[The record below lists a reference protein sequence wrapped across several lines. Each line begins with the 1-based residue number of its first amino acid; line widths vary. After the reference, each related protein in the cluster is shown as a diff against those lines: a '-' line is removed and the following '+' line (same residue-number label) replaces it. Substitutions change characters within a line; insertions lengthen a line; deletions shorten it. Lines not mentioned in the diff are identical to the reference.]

1 MARPILLGLLVGAV
15 LTPLLVQ
22 ARQSPPAAQRREQ
35 ADQVVAVEPAPGRS
49 PTDSPPATQARV
61 QHPQHPAPAGAYAIV
76 HSDSAS
82 LYTDAV
88 RRDWKLLQGG
98 GEVTSLF
105 RDQAT
110 GENWTGPDSPD
121 FAITVDG
128 AALTSLDFKVE
139 SVAARRAPTPSSRP
153 ADVGGAQL
161 VFTLDFPL
169 AGLPAG
175 LQLVR
180 EYTLYPG
187 SATVEVHSELLNN
200 TPLPIRIGKYSLDEL
215 TTPAAGPLEVQAYNG
230 GTDWRDD
237 YRHVTVEPAPGT
249 DDEGEVLRLDAAGR
263 GDGFFMVS
271 QRRGGLM
278 SRAGR
283 DSNGRTWVGVDNAR
297 DVFNLGPLATTPPDY
312 NRVGNPAYPAPIRQ
326 RDVLPLGS
334 LDLGTA
340 FTGVYHGGAQQA
352 AATFSADFVAHAM
365 PAFPRTIGL
374 NTFHPWGHDPSK
386 MDDANLRPQVVAGK
400 ALGLESF
407 MLDDSWQD
415 LAGDWNFNPSR
426 FPDSTGATA
435 ADGQPIPDFVNFVH
449 QQGLKLAL
457 WMAPLEFNG
466 KSKAYA
472 AHPEWA
478 CVPTGDVT
486 AQVSNDPGLGVWDVT
501 NDSFRAYLTAAVDRL
516 IADYGVTEFKFDFVT
531 LVDCLPHDY
540 LDYEDAW
547 VSLVN
552 QFESKHPSV
561 TFEFDETNDQRTF
574 PFESAALGPAWFDND
589 HTHGS
594 DVATKQLHDLWSYA
608 PWLPTSEA
616 GFGVYDGTLG
626 SGPGQYTASYLMPA
640 AILSHFSFWTDLTK
654 LSPADAAETAW
665 WTAWYQTHR
674 AGLAGMVYE
683 DSPQDPIDGKAGL
696 VLQPWSGDRGYLF
709 VFRQAG
715 GPTQRVAIQGVDPG
729 RRYRLVSVRDGLVLG
744 NFPGSV
750 LRRGIDL
757 VLPAPFSAL
766 VVSVTPLASQ

>member
-1 MARPILLGLLVGAV
+1 MARPILVGLLVAAL
-15 LTPLLVQ
+15 LTPIVVRAGTGQPTAHAPDQRNQLVAVEATPAHPAAGSPV
-22 ARQSPPAAQRREQ
+22 ARQSA
-35 ADQVVAVEPAPGRS
+35 APGAARS
-49 PTDSPPATQARV
+49 ARS
-61 QHPQHPAPAGAYAIV
+61 GAYAIV
-76 HSDSAS
+76 HGDTAS
-82 LYTDAV
+82 LYTEAV
-88 RRDWKLLQGG
+88 RREWKLLPGG
-98 GEVTSLF
+98 GEVTRLF

-110 GENWTGPDSPD
+110 GANWTRPDSPD

-128 AALTSLDFKVE
+128 VERTSLDFKVE
-139 SVAARRAPTPSSRP
+139 SVVARRAPTPRSHP

-161 VFTLDFPL
+161 VFTLDFPV
-169 AGLPAG
+169 AGLPVG
-175 LQLVR
+175 LQLLR

-187 SATVEVHSELLNN
+187 NAVIEVHSALVNN
-200 TPLPIRIGKYSLDEL
+200 TPLPLRIGKYSLDEL
-215 TTPAAGPLEVQAYNG
+215 TTQATGPLEVQAYNG

-237 YRHVTVEPAPGT
+237 YRHVTFEAVPGT
-249 DDEGEVLRLDAAGR
+249 DDEGEVLRLDAANR
-263 GDGFFMVS
+263 GEGFFMVS

-283 DSNGRTWVGVDNAR
+283 DSTGRTWVGVDNAR
-297 DVFNLGPLATTPPDY
+297 DVFNLGPLATTPPNY

-326 RDVLPLGS
+326 RDVLPLS
-334 LDLGTA
+334 TLDLGTA
-340 FTGVYHGGAQQA
+340 YTGVYHGGAQQA
-352 AATFSADFVAHAM
+352 AAAFSADFVGHAM

-374 NTFHPWGHDPSK
+374 NTFHPWGHDPTK

-426 FPDSTGATA
+426 FPHTAGATA

-449 QQGLKLAL
+449 QQGLNLAL

-466 KSKAYA
+466 KSTAYA

-486 AQVSNDPGLGVWDVT
+486 AQIANDPGLGVWDVT
-501 NDSFRAYLTAAVDRL
+501 NNGFRAYLTAAVDRL

-552 QFESKHPSV
+552 QFELTHPNV

-608 PWLPTSEA
+608 PWLPTAEA
-616 GFGVYDGTLG
+616 AFGVYDGTLG
-626 SGPGQYTASYLMPA
+626 SGPGRYTAAYLMPA
-640 AILSHFSFWTDLTK
+640 AILSHFTFWTDLTR
-654 LSPADAAETAW
+654 LSSSDAAETAW
-665 WTAWYQTHR
+665 WTVWYQAHR
-674 AGLAGMVYE
+674 SALSGLVYE
-683 DSPQDPIDGKAGL
+683 DSPADPIDGKAGL

-709 VFRQAG
+709 AFRQAG
-715 GPTQRVAIQGVDPG
+715 EATQHVALQGVDPEL
-729 RRYRLVSVRDGLVLG
+729 RYQLVSVRDGLVLG
-744 NFPGSV
+744 NFSGSD

-757 VLPAPFSAL
+757 VLPSPFSAL
-766 VVSVTPLASQ
+766 VVSVTPV